1 MNAKPIPGPAVPYGY
16 YLIPF
21 AETLRYGDRFLSAS
35 GNWVR
40 TGSVGTRF
48 FSELTYARPSASIIE
63 QEDREALLEQ
73 AARVPELET
82 ENSRLRAEI
91 RALESTVAELE
102 AENAYLK
109 GKVDRLQDVLDE

>member
-1 MNAKPIPGPAVPYGY
+1 MNAKPIPGTSLPYGY

-21 AETLRYGDRFLSAS
+21 AEILRYGDRFLSAS

-48 FSELTYARPSASIIE
+48 SSNLTYARTSASTIA
-63 QEDREALLEQ
+63 QEDREALFEQ

-102 AENAYLK
+102 SENQYLK
-109 GKVDRLQDVLDE
+109 ARIDRLKDAFEE